1 MTEASVS
8 GAAGRSATPR
18 AVGRP
23 TSGQDGSEGG
33 TQRPGLIRAVPVRH
47 YGRWVAVAVIVVLA
61 LMFANMIIFNQA
73 FDWPFVFEVMNQTPV
88 IQGLFVGTLLVTLL
102 TMIVGIVL
110 GVVLAVMRLSDNP
123 ILRGVSWVYT
133 WVFRSIPRIVLLT
146 FMGAA
151 MGLIFPQGIA
161 LGVPFDYK
169 FIQWFGLRG
178 DWRFLTLD
186 ANTLFGGFLGAI
198 IGLGASEAAYMAEI
212 ARAGILSVD
221 RGQKEA
227 ALALGMSSSK
237 AMRRIVLPQAMRVI
251 VPPTGNETI
260 AMMKDTSL
268 LIVLGSFTSE
278 LFYQVG
284 AIATRTYQIVPA
296 YLAAVLYYLIVT
308 SILMVGQAYLER
320 RFGRGFGS
328 RAAAKQGLTN
338 AAQVDV
344 DADGATR

>member
-1 MTEASVS
+1 MT
-8 GAAGRSATPR
+8 AGPAGEPTSTRSAERPGR
-18 AVGRP
+18 IEAVG
-23 TSGQDGSEGG
+23 
-33 TQRPGLIRAVPVRH
+33 VRH
-47 YGRWVAVAVIVVLA
+47 YGRWVAVAVIVVLVA
-61 LMFANMIIFNQA
+61 MFVNMIIFNPV
-73 FDWPFVFEVMNQTPV
+73 FNWPFVFEVMNQAPV
-88 IQGLFVGTLLVTLL
+88 IQGLFVGTLLVTVL
-102 TMIVGIVL
+102 TMIVGIAFGVL
-110 GVVLAVMRLSDNP
+110 LAVMRLSDNP

-151 MGLIFPQGIA
+151 MGLIFPKGIA
-161 LGVPFDYK
+161 LGVPFDWK
-169 FIQWFGLRG
+169 IIEALGLRG
-178 DWRFLTLD
+178 DWRFATFD

-221 RGQKEA
+221 KGQREA
-227 ALALGMSSSK
+227 ALALGMKSPL

-284 AIATRTYQIVPA
+284 AIANRTYQIVPS

-308 SILMVGQAYLER
+308 SIMMVGQAWLER
-320 RFGRGFGS
+320 HFGRGFGARS
-328 RAAAKQGLTN
+328 TRAQARAAL
-338 AAQVDV
+338 AA
-344 DADGATR
+344 GAGH